1 MAIVKTEAVF
11 LKGTNWRESSR
22 ILSAFSR
29 DYGKVKLVA
38 KGARRPKSKYG
49 AALEPLTQAQ
59 VIFYKRENKD
69 LYTLSEASVLE
80 SFEGVK
86 NDLEKFS
93 QAAVAAEMLER
104 SLAPEDANPGL
115 FAYFI
120 EFLSALNQ
128 ATPEEGRLLLLAFHL
143 NLSSRLGFEPQIEHC
158 LGCRRKEPE
167 EFFFSTR
174 LGGILCGRCARLKDP
189 GAREITPEAIAALRR
204 LRGAGFA
211 RLAGLPLGETVRE
224 ELDAALAGFLEY
236 HEEHQKAL
244 KSPEFMRA
252 VAEDTESRERLER

>member
-1 MAIVKTEAVF
+1 VAIVKTEAVF

-22 ILSAFSR
+22 ILSAFSK

-49 AALEPLTQAQ
+49 AALEPLTHAQ
-59 VIFYKRENKD
+59 VIFYKRETKD
-69 LYTLSEASVLE
+69 LYTLSEASVVE

-115 FAYFI
+115 YGFFI
-120 EFLSALNQ
+120 EFLSVLNQ
-128 ATPEEGRLLLLAFHL
+128 TTPEEGRLLLLAFHL
-143 NLSSRLGFEPQIEHC
+143 NLSIRLGFEPQIEHC

-167 EFFFSTR
+167 RFFFSTR
-174 LGGILCGRCARLKDP
+174 LGGILCERCARLKDP
-189 GAREITPEAIAALRR
+189 GARRITPEALSALRK

-211 RLAGLPLGETVRE
+211 GLSNLSLKGTVRE
-224 ELDAALAGFLEY
+224 ELDAALEGFLEY

-244 KSPEFMRA
+244 KSPRFMRA
-252 VAEDTESRERLER
+252 VTERTE

>member
-1 MAIVKTEAVF
+1 VAIVKTEAVF

-49 AALEPLTQAQ
+49 AALEPLTHAQ
-59 VIFYKRENKD
+59 VIFYKRETKD
-69 LYTLSEASVLE
+69 LYTLSEASVVE

-104 SLAPEDANPGL
+104 SLAPEDTNPGL
-115 FAYFI
+115 FGF
-120 EFLSALNQ
+120 FLDFLTVLNQ
-128 ATPEEGRLLLLAFHL
+128 ATPGQGRLLLLAFHL
-143 NLSSRLGFEPQIEHC
+143 NLSGRLGFEPQVEHC

-167 EFFFSTR
+167 GFFFSTA
-174 LGGILCGRCARLKDP
+174 LGGILCERCARLKDRN
-189 GAREITPEAIAALRR
+189 ARKITPEALSALRR

-211 RLAGLPLGETVRE
+211 GLTGLLLGEMVRE
-224 ELDAALAGFLEY
+224 ELDAALVGFLDY

-244 KSPEFMRA
+244 KSTRFMRA
-252 VAEDTESRERLER
+252 VAEKTE